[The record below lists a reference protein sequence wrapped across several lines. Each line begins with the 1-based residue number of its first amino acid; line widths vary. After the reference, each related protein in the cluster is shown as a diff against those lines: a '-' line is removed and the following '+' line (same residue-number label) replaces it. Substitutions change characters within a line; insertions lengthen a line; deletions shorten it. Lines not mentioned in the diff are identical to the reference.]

1 MNEAVV
7 KFCQFSTC
15 EVHKLRSSEAWE
27 AFFEF
32 LARMFAIHMC
42 RGLGVLFYHPYRLF
56 AYSTRG
62 HSGSIL
68 NIGSNSSLSISDS
81 SFHIFLLFLG
91 SQIFLGLRHLGT
103 FLIRN
108 KQEETGQS
116 RIYYLFVRFVY
127 FSKSC
132 NFFFLSQ
139 ERQEQSPC

>member
-7 KFCQFSTC
+7 KFCQFSILYHPQG
-15 EVHKLRSSEAWE
+15 VHTLRRSSEAWE

-62 HSGSIL
+62 HSWSIL
-68 NIGSNSSLSISDS
+68 NIGSNSSLSISNS

-91 SQIFLGLRHLGT
+91 SQIFLGLRHLRM
-103 FLIRN
+103 FLIGN
-108 KQEETGQS
+108 
-116 RIYYLFVRFVY
+116 
-127 FSKSC
+127 
-132 NFFFLSQ
+132 N
-139 ERQEQSPC
+139 QEQTGT